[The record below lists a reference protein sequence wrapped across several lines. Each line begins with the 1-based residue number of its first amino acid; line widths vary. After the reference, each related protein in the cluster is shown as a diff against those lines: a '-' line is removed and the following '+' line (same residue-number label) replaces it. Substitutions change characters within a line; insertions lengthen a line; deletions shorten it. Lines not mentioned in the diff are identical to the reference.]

1 MEDFAFTFEKL
12 RTETVIEQLADPG
25 QGAVV
30 LLVGTV
36 RNQTGGRAV
45 AYLAYEAYEE
55 MALKV
60 FAQIAN
66 KLRERWPST
75 RGIAIHHRL
84 GQLGVG
90 EISVIVAV
98 GNPHRSEAFAA
109 CEYAIDTLKADA
121 PIWKKEVWA
130 DGASDWVVPR
140 A

>member
-1 MEDFAFTFEKL
+1 MEHFAFTFEKL
-12 RTETVIEQLADPG
+12 KTETVLEQLADPG

-45 AYLAYEAYEE
+45 AYLDYEAYEE

-60 FAQIAN
+60 FAEIAN
-66 KLRERWPST
+66 KLRERWPAT

-90 EISVIVAV
+90 EISVIVAI
-98 GNPHRSEAFAA
+98 GNPHRAEAFAA

-140 A
+140 G

>member
-1 MEDFAFTFEKL
+1 MEYFAFTFEKL
-12 RTETVIEQLADPG
+12 STKTVLEQLADPG

-45 AYLAYEAYEE
+45 AYLAYEAYEK

-60 FAQIAN
+60 FAEIAD
-66 KLRERWPST
+66 KLRERWPGT

-109 CEYAIDTLKADA
+109 CEYAIDSLKADA

-130 DGASDWVVPR
+130 DGDSDWVVPR

>member
-1 MEDFAFTFEKL
+1 MEYFAFTCEKL
-12 RTETVIEQLADPG
+12 STETVLQQLADPR

-60 FAQIAN
+60 FDEIAK
-66 KLRERWPST
+66 KLRERWPAT
-75 RGIAIHHRL
+75 RGIVIHHRL
-84 GQLGVG
+84 GRLGVG

-109 CEYAIDTLKADA
+109 CEYAIDTLKADV

-130 DGASDWVVPR
+130 DGASDWVVPH